1 VAGKD
6 GDGGDDDGDVEED
19 RDGDGGVSGD
29 GRELDPVH
37 DGDDDG
43 GLRFLSICSD
53 MAVFDRRDP
62 RGSHTRKRV
71 CRLCSFQD
79 SIDSLSSR
87 LRISRIC
94 HDGGVHE

>member
-1 VAGKD
+1 MAGKD

-19 RDGDGGVSGD
+19 RGGDGGVSGD

-53 MAVFDRRDP
+53 MAAFGRRDP
-62 RGSHTRKRV
+62 MEKVKNENMLKHSKTRHA
-71 CRLCSFQD
+71 SMP
-79 SIDSLSSR
+79 
-87 LRISRIC
+87 LRNQIKQMVR
-94 HDGGVHE
+94 